1 VSTFLVFW
9 LRLKALYDGG
19 GDHVAAR
26 RYRSPRRV
34 PYLTVALASLLL
46 AKKPRTDLPGEPL
59 RTAPA
64 PTHTDD
70 GGELIANDD
79 GTYYCQ
85 ECGITFDQL
94 PEG

>member
-1 VSTFLVFW
+1 
-9 LRLKALYDGG
+9 
-19 GDHVAAR
+19 VADR
-26 RYRSPRRV
+26 GYRGPRRV
-34 PYLTVALASLLL
+34 SYLTVALASLLL

-59 RTAPA
+59 RTVPA
-64 PTHTDD
+64 PTHAAD

-85 ECGITFDQL
+85 ECGETFNHL